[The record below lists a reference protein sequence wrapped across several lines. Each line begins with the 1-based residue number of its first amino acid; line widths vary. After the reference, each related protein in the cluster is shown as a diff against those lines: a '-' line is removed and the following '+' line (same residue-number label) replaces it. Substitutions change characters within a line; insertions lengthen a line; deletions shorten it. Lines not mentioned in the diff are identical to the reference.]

1 MIPSL
6 VANSAGL
13 SFNGVMN
20 DVTRILNDNQPDVAE
35 RLLPLLYDDLKRLAT
50 ARMQGETPGQTI
62 GPTGLVHEAWLR
74 LVGSEGTWESRGH
87 FFAAAAE
94 AMRRILIDRA
104 RRRCAEKRGG
114 NQKHI
119 ELQAD
124 QIAAPADDERLVA
137 LDEALQRF
145 AQTDPAKAELVKLRY
160 FAGCR
165 TAEAAEILGI
175 STATAD
181 RYWAYA
187 RAWLQNEL
195 RTAAN

>member
-1 MIPSL
+1 
-6 VANSAGL
+6 
-13 SFNGVMN
+13 MN
-20 DVTRILNDNQPDVAE
+20 DVTRILNDRQPDVAE
-35 RLLPLLYDDLKRLAT
+35 RLLPLLYDDLKKLAA
-50 ARMQGETPGQTI
+50 ARMQGEPGQTI

-74 LVGSEGTWESRGH
+74 LAGGEGTWESRGH

-104 RRRCAEKRGG
+104 RRRSAQKRGK
-114 NQKHI
+114 NPNRVP
-119 ELQAD
+119 LSAD
-124 QIAAPADDERLVA
+124 QIAAPANDDRLLA

-145 AQTDPAKAELVKLRY
+145 AAADPEKAELVKLRY

-165 TAEAAEILGI
+165 IHEAAEILGV

-195 RTAAN
+195 QTSVD